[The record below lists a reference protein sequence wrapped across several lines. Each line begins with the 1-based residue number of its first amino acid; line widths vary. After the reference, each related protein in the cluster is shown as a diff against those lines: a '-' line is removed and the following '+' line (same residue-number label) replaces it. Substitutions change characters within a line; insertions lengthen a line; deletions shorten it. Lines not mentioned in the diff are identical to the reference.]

1 MGTTG
6 TPQSPAKV
14 REDLLAWSNYDKLDE
29 HGNRKFCKVLA
40 SARGKGGFWILL
52 ETEYTVYRDNEPP
65 EHRHYTTATFH
76 MMSSGGGMTYYK
88 SMDIDCHPYY
98 YSCPKSWLSLIQPQ
112 DPGGE
117 EWKERAAAHHTG
129 VVKIT
134 PGLPFVIN
142 GTVYTVE
149 KFMSGRTWIVHS
161 PTGKQFRAS
170 TSKIRNALMA

>member
-6 TPQSPAKV
+6 ISQTMQET
-14 REDLLAWSNYDKLDE
+14 REMLLREFQWDHPSSYS
-29 HGNRKFCKVLA
+29 HVLA
-40 SARGKGGFWILL
+40 SARGAGGFWILR
-52 ETEYTVYRDNEPP
+52 EVHGCMGESSEPVT
-65 EHRHYTTATFH
+65 YTTATFIK
-76 MMSSGGGMTYYK
+76 MDFANGSTYYK
-88 SMDIDCHPYY
+88 EMDIDCHPYY
-98 YSCPKSWLSLIQPQ
+98 YSCPKSWLSRIQPQ
-112 DPGGE
+112 GPGGE